1 MIAPVLVQ
9 QALLLDEHDQPL
21 PAAVEALVELARN
34 GRPVVMFAARPE
46 RWRPTR
52 NSMDRALSVQQSLYQ
67 ALTRSGGDLDGVVYL
82 DYGLFSRERTRASAL
97 VDLARRYRIDVPDLT
112 VISGQARDL
121 ELAGAAGA
129 RALDAG
135 AAKTVPGVPRCK
147 DLREAIAQVL
157 SK

>member
-34 GRPVVMFAARPE
+34 GRPVVMFTGRPE

-82 DYGLFSRERTRASAL
+82 DYGLFSRERARTSAL
-97 VDLARRYRIDVPDLT
+97 VDLARRYRVEVPDLT

-121 ELAGAAGA
+121 EVAGAAGA

-135 AAKTVPGVPRCK
+135 ATKPVPGVPRCK